1 MCRCARSAL
10 LGTCARPSPGVPVVV
25 IVPTCTPLQLAIS
38 CMVTSWGGL
47 QACTIYSTLGELGT
61 AAGATLKVKVGVIH
75 YGEVP
80 WRWLCGCVTV

>member
-1 MCRCARSAL
+1 MH
-10 LGTCARPSPGVPVVV
+10 GH
-25 IVPTCTPLQLAIS
+25 IV
-38 CMVTSWGGL
+38 GGL